1 VRVSL
6 YTHIRSTLHRLAVL
20 TVCRLSW
27 TRSAEEAVRVAAA
40 AAARQQAEAEARAAA
55 AKAKEEEAARKAAAA
70 AKAAA
75 EAAARKAA
83 EEQVKAAAA
92 EAESKRVLDAAIA
105 RGLEMR
111 RAQRQQQEQAHSS
124 RHGAVVELTGGS
136 MQLRQLLS
144 AHVGVIVDWSAPW
157 CGPCRMM
164 APHFES
170 AAAQHPGVCFVSVN
184 TEGTPANA
192 ALALEAGITAYPTFH
207 AYIRGSRTEEW
218 RGADL
223 VKLRAVAAQ
232 LQALA
237 QAAPSTTPAAAAPV
251 STAPVPRRETDPD
264 AMAQRVAESLGVLR
278 RACTLPEF
286 GAAVR
291 SLLIFVGNVVTHPT
305 EARYRR
311 VRIANAAFAT
321 SLGSRPGGVDALC
334 AFGFER
340 GRDDATGEEVLTMP
354 EAAALD
360 PALRRVKGMLE
371 EALRAAG
378 PAANGEPAAAGA
390 APTPLFPPAPGL
402 GTDALASFFGG
413 AGGGA
418 GSMAQQ
424 QAAVAAALA
433 NNPMARAAAASV
445 ASNPDALAAMMMR
458 PEAQALMAQMNPQM
472 AAMMRDPVTLQQMV
486 RMAAPGLAALV
497 GGTSGSMSG
506 LPPPAAPQIT
516 ADALASA
523 LAGLAQPQQDHQPQQ
538 AAQQQM
544 TEDEMLAEA
553 IRRSLEDSGPGGPGG
568 ATQ

>member
-1 VRVSL
+1 
-6 YTHIRSTLHRLAVL
+6 VL

-27 TRSAEEAVRVAAA
+27 TRSAEEAARVAAA
-40 AAARQQAEAEARAAA
+40 AAARQQAKAEARAAA
-55 AKAKEEEAARKAAAA
+55 TKAKEEEAARKAAAA

-111 RAQRQQQEQAHSS
+111 RAQRQQQEQAQQQAVAS

-136 MQLRQLLS
+136 MQLRQLLA

-192 ALALEAGITAYPTFH
+192 ALAREAGITAYPTFH
-207 AYIRGSRTEEW
+207 AYVRGSRTEEW

-223 VKLRAVAAQ
+223 AKLLAVASQ
-232 LQALA
+232 LQSLA
-237 QAAPSTTPAAAAPV
+237 QAAPSTTPAAVPPM

-305 EARYRR
+305 EVRYRR

-378 PAANGEPAAAGA
+378 PAANGEPVAAGA
-390 APTPLFPPAPGL
+390 APTPMFPPAPGL
-402 GTDALASFFGG
+402 GTDALASLLGG

-433 NNPMARAAAASV
+433 NNPMARVAAASM

-472 AAMMRDPVTLQQMV
+472 AAMMRDPAALQQMV

-506 LPPPAAPQIT
+506 LTPPAAPQIT
-516 ADALASA
+516 ADALTSA
-523 LAGLAQPQQDHQPQQ
+523 LAGLAQPQQAVQH
-538 AAQQQM
+538 AEQM

>member
-1 VRVSL
+1 
-6 YTHIRSTLHRLAVL
+6 
-20 TVCRLSW
+20 
-27 TRSAEEAVRVAAA
+27 
-40 AAARQQAEAEARAAA
+40 
-55 AKAKEEEAARKAAAA
+55 
-70 AKAAA
+70 
-75 EAAARKAA
+75 
-83 EEQVKAAAA
+83 VKAAAA

-111 RAQRQQQEQAHSS
+111 RAQRQQQEQAQAS

-136 MQLRQLLS
+136 MQLRQLLA

-192 ALALEAGITAYPTFH
+192 ALAREAGITAYPTFH

-223 VKLRAVAAQ
+223 AKLRAVAAQ

-237 QAAPSTTPAAAAPV
+237 QAASSTTPAAVAPPV

-321 SLGSRPGGVDALC
+321 SLGRRPGGVDAMC

-340 GRDDATGEEVLTMP
+340 CRDDATGEEVLTMP

-402 GTDALASFFGG
+402 GTDALASLLGG

-418 GSMAQQ
+418 GNMAQQ

-433 NNPMARAAAASV
+433 NNPMARAAAASM

-472 AAMMRDPVTLQQMV
+472 AAMMRDPATLQQMV
-486 RMAAPGLAALV
+486 RMAAPGLQALV

-506 LPPPAAPQIT
+506 LPPPAAPQIS
-516 ADALASA
+516 ADALASV
-523 LAGLAQPQQDHQPQQ
+523 LAGLAQPQQVHQPQQ